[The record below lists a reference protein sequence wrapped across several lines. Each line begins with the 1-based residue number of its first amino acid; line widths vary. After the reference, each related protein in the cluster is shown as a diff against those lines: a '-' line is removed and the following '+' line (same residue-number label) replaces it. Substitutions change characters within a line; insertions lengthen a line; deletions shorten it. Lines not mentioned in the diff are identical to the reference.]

1 MKKGLSK
8 KTVKLLVTL
17 ASIILAAVIL
27 IHHNPLADP
36 DEEWIKKAIACF
48 IIVGA
53 LAIFHRFYDRLV
65 TLPVVLWESRILI
78 WMLS

>member
-36 DEEWIKKAIACF
+36 D
-48 IIVGA
+48 
-53 LAIFHRFYDRLV
+53 
-65 TLPVVLWESRILI
+65 
-78 WMLS
+78 

>member
-36 DEEWIKKAIACF
+36 DEEWIKRRLP
-48 IIVGA
+48 A
-53 LAIFHRFYDRLV
+53 LSLRARLRFS
-65 TLPVVLWESRILI
+65 TGFMTGW
-78 WMLS
+78 